1 MSAISGNLD
10 AARDRLREAS
20 PALVVQELDLRPF
33 FTPKTL
39 AAYLSVSE
47 RTVRQ
52 MLADH
57 RIASY
62 RVEGQRRIDHKDVEA
77 YLAAHR
83 EDAA

>member
-1 MSAISGNLD
+1 MSA
-10 AARDRLREAS
+10 LRIVE
-20 PALVVQELDLRPF
+20 QDLRPF

-57 RIASY
+57 RIASV

-77 YLAAHR
+77 YLARHR
-83 EDAA
+83 DEAA

>member
-1 MSAISGNLD
+1 MTS
-10 AARDRLREAS
+10 LRIVE
-20 PALVVQELDLRPF
+20 QDLRPF

-62 RVEGQRRIDHKDVEA
+62 RVEGQRRIDHKDVEN
-77 YLAAHR
+77 YLAQHR
-83 EDAA
+83 DEAA

>member
-1 MSAISGNLD
+1 MSG
-10 AARDRLREAS
+10 LRIVE
-20 PALVVQELDLRPF
+20 QDLRPF

-52 MLADH
+52 MLADQ
-57 RIASY
+57 RVASY

-77 YLAAHR
+77 YLAR
-83 EDAA
+83 NRSEAA

>member
-1 MSAISGNLD
+1 
-10 AARDRLREAS
+10 LRIVE
-20 PALVVQELDLRPF
+20 QDLRPF

-52 MLADH
+52 MLADQ
-57 RIASY
+57 RVASY

-77 YLAAHR
+77 YLAR
-83 EDAA
+83 NRSEAA